1 MAVMMITNKV
11 TAKPIMQDRFFK
23 QHGAGLI
30 EILITLFILAV
41 GLLGVAA
48 LQFTGSFAN
57 KDAISRTQA
66 EMVASQVAERLR
78 AAARPA
84 SVGDGMVVPNNYFS
98 ANTYNFAGLSCSG
111 SSHPYR
117 CYCLVRPAGIPNC
130 EGQDCNEVQMAA
142 YDGWALSCSA
152 VQTNP
157 QTKVRVSCDDNNN
170 ADVYS
175 CSAGSRV
182 EILLTWP
189 VTSSG
194 NQKYTLNA
202 RCNAAEG
209 DSNACVFKDITL

>member
-1 MAVMMITNKV
+1 MAINQVKGSTIRTQRGV
-11 TAKPIMQDRFFK
+11 
-23 QHGAGLI
+23 GLI

-66 EMVASQVAERLR
+66 EMVAAQVAERLR

-84 SVGDGMVVPNNYFS
+84 TMGDGMVANNDYFS
-98 ANTYNFAGLSCSG
+98 SSTYNFSGLSCASASQRYYG
-111 SSHPYR
+111 
-117 CYCLVRPAGIPNC
+117 CCLTRPANIPNC
-130 EGQDCNEVQMAA
+130 EGLSCTEAQMAK

-157 QTKVRVSCDDNNN
+157 QTTVSVSCADNNN

-175 CSAGSRV
+175 CSPGSRV
-182 EILLTWP
+182 EVLLMWP
-189 VTSSG
+189 VSSSG
-194 NQKYTLNA
+194 NHQYQLNA
-202 RCNAAEG
+202 RCNKTEG